1 MDRPFVKNVLTGHG
15 LNDGDG
21 VFTDA
26 IFLDKIVELGSEHSL
41 KEVLA
46 VRDNDSVSIVRRGTL
61 IVGRVCSTD
70 DLFDR
75 KELKGGHRVPKRL
88 VILVIR
94 VEPLA
99 DTLGQLMITHGRS
112 HSPSVINY

>member
-1 MDRPFVKNVLTGHG
+1 MDRPFIKNVLTGHG

-21 VFTDA
+21 VFTNA
-26 IFLDKIVELGSEHSL
+26 IFLNKIVQLGSEHSL

-46 VRDNDSVSIVRRGTL
+46 VRDNDSVSIVRRGAL
-61 IVGRVCSTD
+61 IVGRVWSTTRD

-75 KELKGGHRVPKRL
+75 KELKGRHRVPKRL
-88 VILVIR
+88 VILVTR

-99 DTLGQLMITHGRS
+99 DTVG
-112 HSPSVINY
+112 